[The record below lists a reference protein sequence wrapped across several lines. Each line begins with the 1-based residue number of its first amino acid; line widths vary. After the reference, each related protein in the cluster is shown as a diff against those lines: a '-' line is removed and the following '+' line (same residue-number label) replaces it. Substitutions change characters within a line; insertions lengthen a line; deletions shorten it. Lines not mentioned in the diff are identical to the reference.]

1 MKFYARDLISFVFE
15 QCLSHIKF
23 TGDFGLA
30 KLLNK
35 DDLASSVMVEFP
47 LCPNGISE
55 LAAMFNHTLS
65 LLLLMILLALRA
77 VFNS

>member
-1 MKFYARDLISFVFE
+1 MNFYAPDLISFVFE
-15 QCLSHIKF
+15 QCLSRIIF

-55 LAAMFNHTLS
+55 LATLFDIKVV
-65 LLLLMILLALRA
+65 LTMIIAASQEEIRLKK
-77 VFNS
+77 

>member
-1 MKFYARDLISFVFE
+1 MISFVFE
-15 QCLSHIKF
+15 KCLSHITF

-47 LCPNGISE
+47 LCPNRIRA
-55 LAAMFNHTLS
+55 LAAIFDIKVAVT
-65 LLLLMILLALRA
+65 MIIAAIFDTCLTGDQ
-77 VFNS
+77 NKK

>member
-1 MKFYARDLISFVFE
+1 MKFYAPDLISFVFE
-15 QCLSHIKF
+15 QCLSHIIF

-35 DDLASSVMVEFP
+35 DDLASSVMVEFS

-55 LAAMFNHTLS
+55 LAAMFGHYLY
-65 LLLLMILLALRA
+65 
-77 VFNS
+77 

>member
-1 MKFYARDLISFVFE
+1 MNFYAPDLISFVFE
-15 QCLSHIKF
+15 QCLSHIIF

-55 LAAMFNHTLS
+55 LAAMLGIKVALT
-65 LLLLMILLALRA
+65 MIIAA
-77 VFNS
+77 SQEETCFKK